1 MAFAL
6 SELFW
11 IGIVP
16 SATAAMLLA
25 LCRWLG
31 VRSAAAWAASVGGAI
46 VVGQI
51 GLALR
56 HGGNVALRMLLSPSS
71 ARDWLPWLMLAV
83 LCITILAAYVPRA
96 WQRWIVALASV
107 FALTVP
113 VRLLAGSVY
122 ATTRWSLGEK
132 LFVVILW
139 GAILFALWTTLALG
153 RANRQSWLR
162 GALLVVVA
170 SGIAMTIT
178 LSGSFSYGELAGVAA
193 AAITGALLAQVA
205 LNWRAADT
213 ATFANYH
220 GLSGAAGPVALILGG
235 LLLLGHFYAELSSPN
250 VALLAISLA
259 AAAGRLPTNWPAAPG
274 GRAVFRIA
282 LCLVPLLIAIA
293 LAASATAN
301 DPYAA

>member
-16 SATAAMLLA
+16 SATAAMLMVLSH
-25 LCRWLG
+25 WLG
-31 VRSAAAWAASVGGAI
+31 VRSAAAWATSIGGAI
-46 VVGQI
+46 IVGQI
-51 GLALR
+51 GLAMR
-56 HGGNVALRMLLSPSS
+56 HGGDVALRMLREPSS

-83 LCITILAAYVPRA
+83 MCITILAAYAPRA
-96 WQRWIVALASV
+96 WQRWIVALACV

-113 VRLLAGSVY
+113 VRMLAGSVY

-153 RANRQSWLR
+153 RANGQSWLR

-170 SGIAMTIT
+170 SGIAATIT

-193 AAITGALLAQVA
+193 AALTGALLAQVG
-205 LNWRAADT
+205 LNWRDADAAT
-213 ATFANYH
+213 LANFD
-220 GLSGAAGPVALILGG
+220 GLSGAAGPVALVLGG

-259 AAAGRLPTNWPAAPG
+259 AAAGRLPTHWPATPG
-274 GRAVFRIA
+274 GRIAFRIA
-282 LCLVPLLIAIA
+282 LCLVPLLVAIA
-293 LAASATAN
+293 LAASATAD
-301 DPYAA
+301 DPYAV